1 VNAPTLSVRA
11 LTETV
16 RDVLHATFP
25 AEVWVEGEITSL
37 SRPSNGHVYFTIVE
51 PGEAGAPPVASLPV
65 VLFDGDRRRVNAT
78 LKATTAVRMTDGVW
92 VRIRGRVTLWPP
104 SGRLQLR
111 MTAIDPEHTVGKLAL
126 EREALLATLRDEA
139 LLDVNAARLLPVLPE
154 RIGLVTSAG
163 TAAYADVLGELAAA
177 AAGAKVLV
185 ADVTVQ
191 GPGAAADIARAVDVL
206 AQAGAELVMVVRG
219 GGARTDLV
227 PFDDERVAR
236 AIAAATVPVL
246 TGIGH
251 DIDTTVA
258 DAVAHRAFKTP
269 TACAAFV
276 AGRADQEALRL
287 AGAVDALATSVPH
300 RLAARGRELD
310 RTLATVGRLASSRVI
325 GAQRRVDAL
334 SGHVRALDP
343 ARVLA
348 RGWSI
353 TRRSDGSVLRSAGAV
368 AQGEELVTT
377 LADGTVRSTVGTG
390 TEGGDEGHGA

>member
-1 VNAPTLSVRA
+1 
-11 LTETV
+11 
-16 RDVLHATFP
+16 
-25 AEVWVEGEITSL
+25 
-37 SRPSNGHVYFTIVE
+37 
-51 PGEAGAPPVASLPV
+51 
-65 VLFDGDRRRVNAT
+65 
-78 LKATTAVRMTDGVW
+78 
-92 VRIRGRVTLWPP
+92 
-104 SGRLQLR
+104 